1 MYIRLN
7 VIFLDRMILF
17 YSEFCQHCNVLLETI
32 KRHDKNNMI
41 KLVSIDLLRT
51 LKKPIDPKIQSVP
64 ALLIVKNK
72 EYLFGKAVFDYLLL
86 PNRGVLFSVQTTR
99 DPKTSKDGVEVG
111 KQSNSNTNEEV
122 GEPRAFTLGA
132 ISAEQFSSLDDD
144 GVNGVN
150 GVINDKN
157 YNWDMIDNN
166 ATTIS
171 SDIDINKPSMSDYEG
186 KSKGQIPSM
195 EEIMKQRASDIL

>member
-7 VIFLDRMILF
+7 VIFLSRMILF

-32 KRHDKNNMI
+32 KRHDKNNLI

-51 LKKPIDPKIQSVP
+51 LKKPIDPKIHSVP
-64 ALLIVKNK
+64 ALLLVKNK
-72 EYLFGKAVFDYLLL
+72 EYLFGKSVFDYLLL

-99 DPKTSKDGVEVG
+99 DPKTSKDNSESS
-111 KQSNSNTNEEV
+111 KQSISNTNEEV

-132 ISAEQFSSLDDD
+132 ISAEQFSALDDD
-144 GVNGVN
+144 DVNGVN
-150 GVINDKN
+150 SIINDKN

-166 ATTIS
+166 NSSIS
-171 SDIDINKPSMSDYEG
+171 SDIDVSKPSMSDYEG
-186 KSKGQIPSM
+186 KGKGQIPSM